1 MSMKEQ
7 PLNLDRM
14 VRSATAG
21 SAGET
26 YCSFILEAINLLDG
40 SSWSIEKLSAFWEDA
55 AQSTET
61 VAEFVNRHRI
71 AVS

>member
-1 MSMKEQ
+1 MSE
-7 PLNLDRM
+7 LNLDRM

-21 SAGET
+21 SAGEV
-26 YCSFILEAINLLDG
+26 YCSFILEAINLIDG
-40 SSWSIEKLSAFWEDA
+40 SSWSMDKLNAFWDDA

-61 VAEFVNRHRI
+61 VSEFVNRHRI

>member
-1 MSMKEQ
+1 MKKEQ

-21 SAGET
+21 SVGEV
-26 YCSFILEAINLLDG
+26 YCSFILEAINLIDG
-40 SSWSIEKLSAFWEDA
+40 SAWSIDKLNAFWDDA

-61 VAEFVNRHRI
+61 VAEFINRHRI

>member
-1 MSMKEQ
+1 MKEQ

-21 SAGET
+21 SAGEV
-26 YCSFILEAINLLDG
+26 YCSFILEAINLIDG
-40 SSWSIEKLSAFWEDA
+40 SSWSIEKLEAFWEDA
-55 AQSTET
+55 FRSDDT
-61 VAEFVNRHRI
+61 VAEFINRHRI

>member
-1 MSMKEQ
+1 MMVMSD
-7 PLNLDRM
+7 LNLDRM

-21 SAGET
+21 SAGEV
-26 YCSFILEAINLLDG
+26 YCSFILEAINLIDG
-40 SSWSIEKLSAFWEDA
+40 SSWSIEKLNTFWEDA

-61 VAEFVNRHRI
+61 VAEFINRHRI

>member
-1 MSMKEQ
+1 MSI
-7 PLNLDRM
+7 NLDRM

-21 SAGET
+21 SAGEV
-26 YCSFILEAINLLDG
+26 YCSFILEAINLIDG
-40 SSWSIEKLSAFWEDA
+40 TSWSIEKLNAFWEDA

>member
-1 MSMKEQ
+1 MKKEQ

-21 SAGET
+21 SAGEA

-40 SSWSIEKLSAFWEDA
+40 SSWSLSKLEAFWDDA
-55 AQSTET
+55 AQSEET